1 MLEIWMA
8 IIHDDCCNYGNLLHG
23 VATKTEISKIYRNI
37 EMTAYMV
44 TIGVISMIVCMFLY
58 D

>member
-1 MLEIWMA
+1 MA